1 MEIEAEKV
9 IKRMKEAK
17 EKYDLKYS
25 TIARETEIQPVSI
38 YAFVNGT
45 YKMSKMKQLKILCYI
60 EKYIEA
66 VEEQL
71 KILEKKEI
79 KL

>member
-1 MEIEAEKV
+1 MN
-9 IKRMKEAK
+9 IKGFFIKS
-17 EKYDLKYS
+17 LYS
-25 TIARETEIQPVSI
+25 TIARETGIQPVSI
-38 YAFVNGT
+38 YEFVNGT
-45 YKMSKMKQLKILCYI
+45 YKISKMKQLKVLCYI